1 MEPTPRLLAA
11 ALSAALLAAC
21 GQAPDKAKESLV
33 EKAIEASSGQHA
45 EVDTGDGQQTV
56 TIETEAGTYVAT
68 SGEGVRLPATFPAD
82 VRLPE
87 DGRLV
92 TAMSL
97 GQAVS
102 VSQRSPRAAALVFAE
117 FRQAQ
122 AAQGWAEA
130 GVLEQAPIYV
140 AGFTKDQRR
149 MEANFVAEADGGTTL
164 AIAVQPRA
172 N

>member
-1 MEPTPRLLAA
+1 MTRLLVA
-11 ALSAALLAAC
+11 ALAATLLAAC
-21 GQAPDKAKESLV
+21 GKAGEKAEETLV

-45 EVDTGDGQQTV
+45 EVDIADGQQTV
-56 TIETEAGTYVAT
+56 TIETEEGTYVAT
-68 SGEGVRLPATFPAD
+68 SGDDVRLPATFPAD
-82 VRLPE
+82 VRLPD

-97 GQAVS
+97 GEAVS

-117 FRQAQ
+117 FRRAQ

-149 MEANFVAEADGGTTL
+149 LEANFVAEADGGTTL
-164 AIAVQPRA
+164 AVTVQPRTD
-172 N
+172 

>member
-1 MEPTPRLLAA
+1 MPRLLTV
-11 ALSAALLAAC
+11 ALAAALLAAC
-21 GQAPDKAKESLV
+21 GKAEEKAEETLV

-45 EVDTGDGQQTV
+45 EVDIANGQQTV
-56 TIETEAGTYVAT
+56 TIETEEGTYVAT
-68 SGEGVRLPATFPAD
+68 SGDD
-82 VRLPE
+82 VRLPD
-87 DGRLV
+87 DGRLI

-97 GQAVS
+97 GDAVS

-122 AAQGWAEA
+122 AAQGWVED

-149 MEANFVAEADGGTTL
+149 MEANVVAEADGGTTL
-164 AIAVQPRA
+164 AVTVQPRA
-172 N
+172 D

>member
-1 MEPTPRLLAA
+1 MEPMPRLLTV
-11 ALSAALLAAC
+11 ALAAALLAAC
-21 GQAPDKAKESLV
+21 GKAEEKAEETLV

-45 EVDTGDGQQTV
+45 EVDIANGQQTV
-56 TIETEAGTYVAT
+56 TIETEEGTYVAT
-68 SGEGVRLPATFPAD
+68 SGDDVRLPDTFPAD
-82 VRLPE
+82 VRLPD
-87 DGRLV
+87 DGRLI

-97 GQAVS
+97 GDAVS

-122 AAQGWAEA
+122 AAQGWVED

-149 MEANFVAEADGGTTL
+149 MEANVVAEADGGTTL
-164 AIAVQPRA
+164 AVTVQPRA
-172 N
+172 D

>member
-1 MEPTPRLLAA
+1 MEPMPRLLAA
-11 ALSAALLAAC
+11 ALAAVLLAAC
-21 GQAPDKAKESLV
+21 GKAEEKADETLV

-45 EVDTGDGQQTV
+45 EVDIADGQQTV
-56 TIETEAGTYVAT
+56 TIETEEGTYVAT
-68 SGEGVRLPATFPAD
+68 SGDDVRLPDTFPAD

-97 GQAVS
+97 GEAVS

-122 AAQGWAEA
+122 VAQGWTESA
-130 GVLEQAPIYV
+130 VLEQAPIYV

-164 AIAVQPRA
+164 AVTVQPGA
-172 N
+172 D